1 MRRKMLLKDVDYYC
15 KSHLLI
21 IENLGYDLMIRLA
34 QQTLRRNW
42 IFRICRLAQFDY
54 HRLIAH

>member
-1 MRRKMLLKDVDYYC
+1 MLLKDVDYYC

-21 IENLGYDLMIRLA
+21 IKNLGYDLMIRLT

-42 IFRICRLAQFDY
+42 VFRFCCLT
-54 HRLIAH
+54 